1 MTDLLNPFL
10 TKGLT
15 SSAFK
20 SEVLGQLPPT
30 KIAPNPKT
38 NCNPNPKLNS
48 NRVGERGGSL
58 PRGQLSRYPF
68 YRLSIIENIK

>member
-30 KIAPNPKT
+30 KISPNPKT
-38 NCNPNPKLNS
+38 SCNPNPRLNP
-48 NRVGERGGSL
+48 NRVGERGAVYLGVN
-58 PRGQLSRYPF
+58 YPDTPF
-68 YRLSIIENIK
+68 TDFL